1 MAKKVADTV
10 NTQNGTFEVEL
21 IIGSKSPVLFDR
33 MDPQTLLNMAGGVK
47 TGKDTETPILEK
59 AAKKLY
65 REFDDEGDIGF
76 PAENFFAC
84 FVEAGRH
91 EMYDTKAKIS
101 TKDSSL
107 LPAMLS
113 IKEDFIAFEITTPKE
128 ILTKTKAEWRGN
140 EGWVVDIR
148 KAVLD
153 NGGKKVACPA
163 IRPKIHSW
171 RAKMTLNLDLQGHPV
186 NEEKIK
192 DLIAKAGNMIGIA
205 AYRPSCRGTFGRFEI
220 LSWKSKAIAK
230 AA

>member
-1 MAKKVADTV
+1 MAKKEAGAS
-10 NTQNGTFEVEL
+10 TQNANCIVKVVL
-21 IIGSKSPVLFDR
+21 HSLSPVLFDR
-33 MDPQTLLNMAGGVK
+33 MDPQTLIDMADGVK
-47 TGKDTETPILEK
+47 KGKDTETSILDK

-65 REFDDEGDIGF
+65 REYDETGEIGF

-91 EMYDTKAKIS
+91 VFYDTKAKIS

-113 IKEDFIAFEITTPKE
+113 IEEDFIPFEITTPKE
-128 ILTKTKAEWRGN
+128 IVNKTKKEWVGK

-171 RAKMTLNLDLQGHPV
+171 TAELTLHLNLQGHPV
-186 NEEKIK
+186 DEDKIK

-205 AYRPSCRGTFGRFEI
+205 AYRPSCRGTFGRFQIE
-220 LSWKSKAIAK
+220 SWKAKAVAK